1 VHAHVALVLVA
12 AVAAAA
18 AAAAAAGWK
27 WLTVVCCARGQA
39 GLADVRKTVKTYA
52 ISMLLEHGF
61 RAGDLANFAKKTST
75 TGEAAH
81 VHRVSGVGKGRNGGQ
96 TGTSVVSSSD
106 GLKAQLGEGKL
117 VRAASAGL
125 IM

>member
-1 VHAHVALVLVA
+1 MVVV
-12 AVAAAA
+12 
-18 AAAAAAGWK
+18 GWSY
-27 WLTVVCCARGQA
+27 LTAVCCARGQA

-61 RAGDLANFAKKTST
+61 RAGDLADFAKKGC
-75 TGEAAH
+75 GEAAH
-81 VHRVSGVGKGRNGGQ
+81 RGSGGGQGSHGGQ
-96 TGTSVVSSSD
+96 TGTSVVGSSD

-117 VRAASAGL
+117 VRAASSGM